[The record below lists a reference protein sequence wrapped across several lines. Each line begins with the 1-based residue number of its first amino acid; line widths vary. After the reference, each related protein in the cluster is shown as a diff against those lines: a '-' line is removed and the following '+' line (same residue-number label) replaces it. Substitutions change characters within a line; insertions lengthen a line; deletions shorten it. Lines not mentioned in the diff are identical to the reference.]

1 MQRSDQKRIFKLIP
15 HQEALNRLISSINIV
30 PSFEELAIN
39 DAVGR
44 VLACNIVSEVNIP
57 ERNRAVFDGYI
68 IHPEDTQDAS
78 IKNPKFLTVVGKIFP
93 GDEPIEITRNQTIFT
108 ATGGTIPEGDYGLI
122 KVENTRR
129 IGGEIEIRSSIKPGE
144 NVALI
149 GEDVKKGKM
158 VFKAG
163 HILRPQDVG
172 LLVGIGIRA
181 VKVTKKPK
189 VAIISIGDELVPL
202 NEDAPNKV
210 VNNYALIIS
219 SLVTEFGGK
228 PTIYDIIED
237 DLEKIKQGLSKALKE
252 TDIVLTISGCSVGP
266 KDLVPDA
273 INLLGK
279 PGLVFHG
286 IKLSPGKV
294 VGAGIIN
301 KKLIIMLPGH
311 IASTFAGF
319 YLFTVPIL
327 SKFAGLKLDGLLP
340 VFKARLSMN
349 VKRKSLYYFLRVRL
363 KKDEA
368 GLKALPVY
376 GGSGLLK
383 ILVESNGFS
392 IVPTGKELKEGD
404 IIDVTLYSQK
414 ELGYIIS

>member
-15 HQEALNRLISSINIV
+15 HQEALNRLTSSLNIKLSSEKVEISN
-30 PSFEELAIN
+30 
-39 DAVGR
+39 AVGR
-44 VLACNIVSEVNIP
+44 VLAEYFVSEVNIP
-57 ERNRAVFDGYI
+57 DRKRAVFDGYVV
-68 IHPEDTQDAS
+68 HPEDTQDAS
-78 IKNPKFLTVVGKIFP
+78 IKNPKALDVVGNIFP
-93 GDEPIEITRNQTIFT
+93 CDEAVEISHRQAIFT
-108 ATGGTIPEGDYGLI
+108 ATGGTVPEGDYALI
-122 KVENTRR
+122 KVEKTRR
-129 IGGEIEIRSSIKPGE
+129 IGSKIEIRSSLISGE

-158 VFKAG
+158 IFKAG

-172 LLVGIGIRA
+172 LLVGIGISSL
-181 VKVTKKPK
+181 KVIKRPK
-189 VAIISIGDELVPL
+189 VAIISIGDELVTID
-202 NEDAPNKV
+202 EKVPNKI

-219 SLVTEFGGK
+219 CLVTEFGGIPK
-228 PTIYDIIED
+228 IYDIIED
-237 DLEKIKQGLSKALKE
+237 DIGKIKQGLSQALKE

-294 VGAGIIN
+294 VGAGVIN
-301 KKLIIMLPGH
+301 NKAIVMLPGH
-311 IASTFAGF
+311 IASTFVGF

-327 SKFAGLKLDGLLP
+327 SKLSGLKIEKVLP
-340 VFKARLSMN
+340 VLKARLSMD
-349 VKRKSLYYFLRVRL
+349 VKKRSLHYFLRVRL
-363 KKDEA
+363 KKSED
-368 GLKALPVY
+368 GLTALPIS

-392 IVPTGKELKEGD
+392 IVPTGKDLKKGD
-404 IIDVTLYSQK
+404 IIDVVLYTQK
-414 ELGYIIS
+414 ELGHIL

>member
-1 MQRSDQKRIFKLIP
+1 
-15 HQEALNRLISSINIV
+15 
-30 PSFEELAIN
+30 
-39 DAVGR
+39 
-44 VLACNIVSEVNIP
+44 
-57 ERNRAVFDGYI
+57 
-68 IHPEDTQDAS
+68 
-78 IKNPKFLTVVGKIFP
+78 
-93 GDEPIEITRNQTIFT
+93 
-108 ATGGTIPEGDYGLI
+108 
-122 KVENTRR
+122 
-129 IGGEIEIRSSIKPGE
+129 
-144 NVALI
+144 
-149 GEDVKKGKM
+149 
-158 VFKAG
+158 
-163 HILRPQDVG
+163 
-172 LLVGIGIRA
+172 
-181 VKVTKKPK
+181 
-189 VAIISIGDELVPL
+189 
-202 NEDAPNKV
+202 
-210 VNNYALIIS
+210 
-219 SLVTEFGGK
+219 
-228 PTIYDIIED
+228 
-237 DLEKIKQGLSKALKE
+237 
-252 TDIVLTISGCSVGP
+252 VGP

-349 VKRKSLYYFLRVRL
+349 VKKKSLYYFLRVRL